1 MYTASA
7 NISAIKIMHPRSLIS
22 HSNNP
27 VQERR
32 KHERVRTKI
41 PCELIVRG
49 NRSALR
55 IHTSDLSAGG
65 CYVETMFTLPVGT
78 PLELRLW
85 VDNVRID
92 THAVVA
98 TCDPQVGNG
107 LRFVIITSKDRARI
121 QAFVHNLLQSQ
132 L

>member
-1 MYTASA
+1 
-7 NISAIKIMHPRSLIS
+7 MHIQGSIGHR
-22 HSNNP
+22 NNP

-32 KHERVRTKI
+32 KYERVRTKI

-49 NRSALR
+49 NKSALR
-55 IHTSDLSAGG
+55 IETSDLSSGG
-65 CYVETMFTLPVGT
+65 CYIETMFTIPVGT
-78 PLELRLW
+78 PVELKLW
-85 VDNVRID
+85 IDGVRVD

-121 QAFVHNLLQSQ
+121 QAFVYNLLRSQ

>member
-1 MYTASA
+1 
-7 NISAIKIMHPRSLIS
+7 MHIQGSIGHR
-22 HSNNP
+22 NNS

-32 KHERVRTKI
+32 KYERVRTKI

-49 NRSALR
+49 NKSALR
-55 IHTSDLSAGG
+55 IETSDLSSGG
-65 CYVETMFTLPVGT
+65 CYIETMFTIPVGT
-78 PLELRLW
+78 PVELKLW
-85 VDNVRID
+85 IDGVRVD

-98 TCDPQVGNG
+98 TCDSQVGNG

-121 QAFVHNLLQSQ
+121 QAFVYNLLRSQ